1 MPLVQSA
8 GVLLLVAFIH
18 LKKILLLENLIWLVR
33 RSGRRRIIF
42 GGENSLPFGRW
53 SGDQQRRSHQQRQKH
68 SVSIEQLEIYRATIL
83 DFLNED

>member
-1 MPLVQSA
+1 MPFVQRA
-8 GVLLLVAFIH
+8 GVPLHVAFSH
-18 LKKILLLENLIWLVR
+18 FKKNFLLENLIGLVR

-68 SVSIEQLEIYRATIL
+68 SISIEQLEIYRATIL